1 MAEKD
6 KNNIEKSRNSDY
18 NFDAYAGNLEA
29 KKRWQERAA
38 KGLHNEVVVPND
50 ADEEDLKYIT
60 AYEEWIRDGKPVD

>member
-6 KNNIEKSRNSDY
+6 KNNIEKSRNYDY

-38 KGLHNEVVVPND
+38 KGLHNS
-50 ADEEDLKYIT
+50 
-60 AYEEWIRDGKPVD
+60 